1 MKEPTVTEPP
11 VAGPRRSTSDIWSSP
26 SAIPSLRTAIGS
38 PTLPQLAALISNI
51 DPDVIEDLIVVR
63 QKFDS
68 IDGLSEADLNAVR
81 ALAIQDRQRLGD
93 PEPARIVDQVLG
105 VAPQP
110 DDEWPAPSP
119 LGPPDPDP
127 IPLECLP
134 QTIRSYV
141 ESVAGASQT
150 PIDMGALLSLAAIA
164 VAVQG
169 KAEIEIRPG
178 WQEPLNIYTGAVLPP
193 ASRKSRV
200 YRHVFGPLE
209 EWEIEQARKDFPSR
223 QAAEDAREVLEKR
236 LEAVKKEAAKGTK
249 PPEAVEAA
257 RFQLLDAKVPPVT
270 RLNAPEATPEALIQI
285 MAEQGGRIAILA
297 PEGDPLR
304 ISDGRYSGNGDARL
318 DVLKRAWTGRE
329 SIRVDRV
336 VRDGHYIRRPALTIA
351 ICLQPGVL
359 ISLKNA
365 RSFRGEGVFG
375 RFLWAIPESGI
386 GARLT
391 GPNVPALDIDAAS
404 DWDALL
410 RRLLGAAPADADD
423 DGYVPHTLRLAP
435 DALDV
440 LHDWEAEV
448 EEELGPGGRLSGI
461 PDWGGKLVGNSV
473 RVAGLLHLARV
484 ADDIVADLW
493 GAKIS
498 RWAMESAI
506 QLARALSTH
515 ALNIF
520 DSLDADPKRALLRY
534 LIRRIQELPSEER
547 NFRRLREVCRG
558 KKEINTSE
566 DVQDLVEEL
575 VKRNLVRIAS
585 TGPAGP
591 GRPESL
597 TLHLHPTLDSHTRNT
612 RNPED
617 EGQEDVSGIN
627 GMSIPDDVGLRGR
640 IEEAAGE

>member
-1 MKEPTVTEPP
+1 MSAP
-11 VAGPRRSTSDIWSSP
+11 STT
-26 SAIPSLRTAIGS
+26 PSLRNWIDS
-38 PTLPQLAALISNI
+38 PTLPQLAAMISNV
-51 DPDVIEDLIVVR
+51 DPHAIEDLIAVR
-63 QKFDS
+63 LKFDGLN
-68 IDGLSEADLNAVR
+68 GLSVADLNAVR
-81 ALAIQDRQRLGD
+81 ALAIQDRKRVGD
-93 PEPARIVDQVLG
+93 PEPARVVDQILG
-105 VAPQP
+105 GAPQL
-110 DDEWPAPSP
+110 DDEWPAPTP

-134 QTIRSYV
+134 QTIRNHV

-164 VAVQG
+164 VTVQG

-193 ASRKSRV
+193 ASRKSSV

-209 EWEIEQARKDFPSR
+209 EWEVEQSRKDLPTR
-223 QAAEDAREVLEKR
+223 QAAEDAREILEKR

-270 RLNAPEATPEALIQI
+270 RLNAPEATPEALIPI

-304 ISDGRYSGNGDARL
+304 IADGRYSGNGDARL

-359 ISLKNA
+359 LSLKNA
-365 RSFRGEGVFG
+365 RSFRGEGVLG
-375 RFLWAIPESGI
+375 RFLWVMPESGI

-391 GPNVPALDIDAAS
+391 GPHVPALDSEAAS
-404 DWDALL
+404 EWDALL
-410 RRLLGAAPADADD
+410 RRLLGAGPSDGDE

-440 LHDWEAEV
+440 LHRWEAEV
-448 EEELGPGGRLSGI
+448 EEELGPGRRMFGI
-461 PDWGGKLVGNSV
+461 PDWGGKLVGNTV
-473 RVAGLLHLARV
+473 RLAGLLHLART
-484 ADDIVADLW
+484 ADDPVADLW
-493 GAKIS
+493 GERVS

-506 QLARALSTH
+506 QLARAFSTH
-515 ALNIF
+515 ALPIF

-534 LIRRIQELPSEER
+534 VLRRIKELPSEER
-547 NFRRLREVCRG
+547 NLRRLREVCRG
-558 KKEINTSE
+558 KKEIDTAKDIE
-566 DVQDLVEEL
+566 DLVGEL
-575 VKRNLVRIAS
+575 AKRNLVRIAP
-585 TGPAGP
+585 TGTAGP
-591 GRPESL
+591 GRPESP
-597 TLHLHPTLDSHTRNT
+597 TVQLHPTLDSHTRNT
-612 RNPED
+612 RNPGS

-627 GMSIPDDVGLRGR
+627 GMSFPDDLGLRGR

>member
-1 MKEPTVTEPP
+1 MS
-11 VAGPRRSTSDIWSSP
+11 AP
-26 SAIPSLRTAIGS
+26 SATPPFRTAIDS
-38 PTLPQLAALISNI
+38 PTLPQLAALISNL
-51 DPDVIEDLIVVR
+51 DPDVIEDLIAVR
-63 QKFDS
+63 RKFDGL
-68 IDGLSEADLNAVR
+68 DGLSVADLNAVR

-93 PEPARIVDQVLG
+93 PEPARVVDQILG
-105 VAPQP
+105 VAQQL
-110 DDEWPAPSP
+110 DDEWPAPVP

-134 QTIRSYV
+134 QTIRNHV
-141 ESVAGASQT
+141 GSVAGASQT

-193 ASRKSRV
+193 ASRKSSV

-209 EWEIEQARKDFPSR
+209 EWETEQAREELPTR
-223 QAAEDAREVLEKR
+223 QAAEDHREILEKK
-236 LEAVKKEAAKGTK
+236 LDAAKKAAARGEK
-249 PPEAVEAA
+249 PAEAVEAA
-257 RFQLLDAKVPPVT
+257 RFQLLEAKIPSVT
-270 RLNAPEATPEALIQI
+270 RLNAPEATPEALIPI

-304 ISDGRYSGNGDARL
+304 IADGRYSGNGDARL

-359 ISLKNA
+359 VSLRNA
-365 RSFRGEGVFG
+365 RTFRGEGVFG
-375 RFLWAIPESGI
+375 RFLWVIPESGI
-386 GARLT
+386 GTRLT
-391 GPNVPALDIDAAS
+391 GPNVPALDSDAAS
-404 DWDALL
+404 EWDALL
-410 RRLLGAAPADADD
+410 RRLLGAGPADVDE

-440 LHDWEAEV
+440 LHAWEAEV
-448 EEELGPGGRLSGI
+448 EKQLGPGGRMSGI

-473 RVAGLLHLARV
+473 RVAGLLHLART
-484 ADDIVADLW
+484 ADDPVADLW
-493 GAKIS
+493 GAEIS

-506 QLARALSTH
+506 QLARAFSTH
-515 ALNIF
+515 ALHIF

-534 LIRRIQELPSEER
+534 LMRRIQELPPEER
-547 NFRRLREVCRG
+547 NLRRLREACRG
-558 KKEINTSE
+558 KKEIDTS
-566 DVQDLVEEL
+566 DDIQDLVEEL
-575 VKRNLVRIAS
+575 VKRNLVRVEPV
-585 TGPAGP
+585 GPLGP
-591 GRPESL
+591 GRPESP

-612 RNPED
+612 MNPENED
-617 EGQEDVSGIN
+617 QEGVSGIN
-627 GMSIPDDVGLRGR
+627 GMSIPDDLGLRGR